1 MVSLLFSL
9 LNILFFAFVGGF
21 GFGKFL
27 FEFDGGGLDIP
38 GGGNGVLVLL
48 LDLLGCVGALG
59 LGIGGGTLD
68 GGGGAED
75 GAEEGGSD
83 LLGLVGLVEFFLLGG
98 LGPTDDDG
106 GADGGADLG
115 TGGIPDGAAGLDE
128 VDFGG
133 GPDGL
138 GGDLLNLSPFCM
150 ILVFFETVFGG
161 TGAFLEA
168 VFALLGGGLPLG
180 RGGLPL
186 GIDGFLVGNSGGG
199 HLGGGGGI

>member
-83 LLGLVGLVEFFLLGG
+83 LLGLVGLIDFFLLGG

-106 GADGGADLG
+106 GADGDLVDGAGVVFGLLGGADLG
-115 TGGIPDGAAGLDE
+115 TGRFPDGAAGLDG
-128 VDFGG
+128 VDF
-133 GPDGL
+133 DG
-138 GGDLLNLSPFCM
+138 
-150 ILVFFETVFGG
+150 
-161 TGAFLEA
+161 
-168 VFALLGGGLPLG
+168 
-180 RGGLPL
+180 
-186 GIDGFLVGNSGGG
+186 
-199 HLGGGGGI
+199 

>member
-9 LNILFFAFVGGF
+9 LNILFFAFVGCF

-83 LLGLVGLVEFFLLGG
+83 LLGLVGLIDFFLLGG

-106 GADGGADLG
+106 GADGDLVDGAGVVFGLLGGADLG
-115 TGGIPDGAAGLDE
+115 TGGLSDGAAGLDG
-128 VDFGG
+128 VDF
-133 GPDGL
+133 DG
-138 GGDLLNLSPFCM
+138 
-150 ILVFFETVFGG
+150 
-161 TGAFLEA
+161 
-168 VFALLGGGLPLG
+168 
-180 RGGLPL
+180 
-186 GIDGFLVGNSGGG
+186 
-199 HLGGGGGI
+199 

>member
-1 MVSLLFSL
+1 MWLRMARDGAGGALLL
-9 LNILFFAFVGGF
+9 LLGA
-21 GFGKFL
+21 
-27 FEFDGGGLDIP
+27 DAIP
-38 GGGNGVLVLL
+38 GLP
-48 LDLLGCVGALG
+48 
-59 LGIGGGTLD
+59 
-68 GGGGAED
+68 
-75 GAEEGGSD
+75 GGSA
-83 LLGLVGLVEFFLLGG
+83 GFFLAL
-98 LGPTDDDG
+98 L
-106 GADGGADLG
+106 GGADLG